1 MKHIFLL
8 SKENLG
14 LAKAEVL
21 ALAGKKSAKLIGN
34 ILILDADFDFSRL
47 AMTRKVYQ
55 HLFMCSIAD
64 LEKKMAGFDW
74 NSVYHKDFAVRIY
87 GQGHSFS
94 EKTLAK
100 YIWNAV
106 KKPKVDLSNPKTSIE
121 IIIVGKKVCVGKLVS
136 DVSHDFFKRRLSTR
150 PEQHPTTL
158 DPKLALACVN
168 LTGIPKDSTLIDPF
182 CGIGGFLIEAGLIGL
197 DVEGYDISDIM
208 LKKCKI
214 NLEFFKL
221 KKFKLQK
228 KDATKLSGSM
238 DYVVTDLPYGKGSFI
253 SDDLESLYS
262 NFLKALFK
270 CLKCR
275 AAVIFPDFV
284 DHKKLLKKTK
294 FKIEHTFNIYV
305 HKSLSRNIV
314 VLSK

>member
-8 SKENLG
+8 SKEDLG

-21 ALAGKKSAKLIGN
+21 ALSGRKSAKLQGN

-55 HLFMCSIAD
+55 HLFECNIAD
-64 LEKKMAGFDW
+64 LEKRMSCFDW
-74 NSVYHKDFAVRIY
+74 QSVYQKDFAVRIL
-87 GQGHSFS
+87 GSGFS
-94 EKTLAK
+94 EKKLAG
-100 YIWNAV
+100 YIWNNV
-106 KKPKVDLSNPKTSIE
+106 KKPKVNLSNPKTGID
-121 IIIVGKKVCVGKLVS
+121 IIIVGKNAFVGKLVS
-136 DVSHDFFKRRLSTR
+136 DVFHDFFRRRPSTR

-158 DPKLALACVN
+158 DPKLALTCIN
-168 LTGIPKDSTLIDPF
+168 LTGIPDKARILDPF
-182 CGIGGFLIEAGLIGL
+182 CGIGGFLIEAGLLGL
-197 DVEGYDISDIM
+197 DVVGHDISAVM
-208 LKKCKI
+208 LGKCRK
-214 NLEFFKL
+214 NLEFYKV
-221 KKFKLQK
+221 KKFKLEK

-262 NFLKALFK
+262 NFLKALYK

-275 AAVIFPDFV
+275 AVVIFPDFV

-294 FKIEHTFNIYV
+294 FNVEHVFNIYV